1 MLNFRDL
8 FMAQRIFTFS
18 EVLECIELT
27 TEPEHL
33 KDRDLG
39 ASQRFHRLLWPR
51 FVSLEQLTDPRS
63 NFANPGRSD
72 PLLAHRV
79 LEHSDRRRYL
89 NGHDRRSSASEKFA
103 LRYLDRHGIPLRF
116 VPGVRAI
123 LSNPRG
129 TYTKTRLRLP

>member
-1 MLNFRDL
+1 
-8 FMAQRIFTFS
+8 MAQRIFTFS
-18 EVLECIELT
+18 EALECIELT
-27 TEPEHL
+27 TESEYL

-39 ASQRFHRLLWPR
+39 ASQRFHRLLWHR

-79 LEHSDRRRYL
+79 LVHSDRLRYL
-89 NGHDRRSSASEKFA
+89 NGRDRRSSASERLA
-103 LRYLDRHGIPLRF
+103 PQYLDRYETPLRF

-123 LSNPRG
+123 
-129 TYTKTRLRLP
+129 